1 MENKS
6 FMLPVGGINY
16 LSFNKEKVCLKFR
29 QLKKLGTAVQ
39 KKIEE

>member
-16 LSFNKEKVCLKFR
+16 LSFNKEKVFR
-29 QLKKLGTAVQ
+29 QLKKLGRAVQ